1 MKRKSWAVLFA
12 AYLAGVAVA
21 LNQFKVPPVMQV
33 LMDSLQVDMATGGW
47 LMSVFSVAGV
57 IFALPAAFLLGRL
70 GPKASGLIALGCTLF
85 GSVLGALAQQ
95 VGVLLAGRVIEGIG
109 LALIAVVAPAV
120 ISMWFEPQER
130 GLPMG
135 IWASW
140 VPVATF
146 VMYNIA
152 GIIENSFGWQGVW
165 WFGTVV
171 SLIAFVAYAAVV
183 GTPAGNAAG
192 EKQTETPVSYKEG
205 LMSTN
210 TWLLAIAFAGFNFAL
225 VGYSTWSPTFLTQ
238 LPGIETA
245 AANFYAS
252 LPNLVVIP
260 GGIIAG
266 WILDRIRNRKAVL
279 ATALTAVTVILIWC
293 FKLGSVSVVAPYMI
307 GLGLIVS
314 FIPSSTFT
322 LAPETAPRP
331 ELAGMALGVVS
342 IGQNLGMLM
351 GPPLVASAAAGGNW
365 ASGTY
370 PIIAASVV
378 AIAAALFMRMDRA
391 GGQSR

>member
-1 MKRKSWAVLFA
+1 MKRRSWAVLFV

-70 GPKASGLIALGCTLF
+70 GPKASGLIALGCTII
-85 GSVLGALAQQ
+85 GSIIGALSQQ
-95 VGVLLAGRVIEGIG
+95 VEVLLVGRVIEGIG

-152 GIIENSFGWQGVW
+152 STIENSFGWQGVW
-165 WFGTVV
+165 WFGTAI

-183 GTPAGNAAG
+183 GVPAKNAAG

-205 LMSTN
+205 LLSTN

-225 VGYSTWSPTFLTQ
+225 VGYMTWAPTFFTQ
-238 LPGIETA
+238 LFGIETA
-245 AANFYAS
+245 MANFYAS

-266 WILDRIRNRKAVL
+266 WILDRTKNRKAVL
-279 ATALTAVTVILIWC
+279 ATALTAAAVILIWC
-293 FKLGSVSVVAPYMI
+293 FRLGSASVIVPYMI
-307 GLGLIVS
+307 GLGIIVS
-314 FIPSSTFT
+314 FIPSGTFT

-331 ELAGMALGVVS
+331 ELTGMALGIVN
-342 IGQNLGMLM
+342 IGQNLGMLI
-351 GPPLVASAAAGGNW
+351 GPPLIAGAAAGGNW
-365 ASGTY
+365 VNGTF
-370 PIIAASVV
+370 PVIAASVV
-378 AIAAALFMRMDRA
+378 AIVAALFMRMRREPV
-391 GGQSR
+391 S

>member
-1 MKRKSWAVLFA
+1 
-12 AYLAGVAVA
+12 
-21 LNQFKVPPVMQV
+21 
-33 LMDSLQVDMATGGW
+33 
-47 LMSVFSVAGV
+47 MSVFLLGV

-152 GIIENSFGWQGVW
+152 GIVKTVLGGRVW

-183 GTPAGNAAG
+183 AHLRNAAG

-205 LMSTN
+205 LTTN
-210 TWLLAIAFAGFNFAL
+210 TSLLAIAFAGFNFA
-225 VGYSTWSPTFLTQ
+225 
-238 LPGIETA
+238 
-245 AANFYAS
+245 
-252 LPNLVVIP
+252 
-260 GGIIAG
+260 
-266 WILDRIRNRKAVL
+266 
-279 ATALTAVTVILIWC
+279 
-293 FKLGSVSVVAPYMI
+293 
-307 GLGLIVS
+307 
-314 FIPSSTFT
+314 
-322 LAPETAPRP
+322 
-331 ELAGMALGVVS
+331 
-342 IGQNLGMLM
+342 
-351 GPPLVASAAAGGNW
+351 
-365 ASGTY
+365 
-370 PIIAASVV
+370 
-378 AIAAALFMRMDRA
+378 
-391 GGQSR
+391 

>member
-225 VGYSTWSPTFLTQ
+225 VGYMTWAPTFFTQ

-245 AANFYAS
+245 MANFYAS
-252 LPNLVVIP
+252 LPNLVVVP
-260 GGIIAG
+260 GGIVAG
-266 WILDRIRNRKAVL
+266 WILDRTKNRKAVL
-279 ATALTAVTVILIWC
+279 ATSLTAAAVILIWC
-293 FKLGSVSVVAPYMI
+293 FRLGSVSVVVPYMI

-331 ELAGMALGVVS
+331 ELAGMALGVVT
-342 IGQNLGMLM
+342 IGQNIGMLM
-351 GPPLVASAAAGGNW
+351 GPPLVASAAAVGNW
-365 ASGTY
+365 AYGTY
-370 PIIAASVV
+370 PVIAASVV

>member
-1 MKRKSWAVLFA
+1 MFV

-70 GPKASGLIALGCTLF
+70 GPKASGLIALGCAII
-85 GSVLGALAQQ
+85 GSIIGALAQQ
-95 VGVLLAGRVIEGIG
+95 VGVLLAGRLIEGIG

-152 GIIENSFGWQGVW
+152 GAIESNFSWQGVW
-165 WFGTVV
+165 WFGTAV
-171 SLIAFVAYAAVV
+171 SLIAFVAYAVVV
-183 GTPAGNAAG
+183 GVPARNAAG
-192 EKQTETPVSYKEG
+192 KKQTEAPVSYKEG
-205 LMSTN
+205 LLSTN

-225 VGYSTWSPTFLTQ
+225 VGFSTWAPTFLTQ
-238 LPGIETA
+238 FPGIETA
-245 AANFYAS
+245 MANFYAS
-252 LPNLVVIP
+252 LPNLVIIP
-260 GGIIAG
+260 GGIFAG
-266 WILDRIRNRKAVL
+266 WILNRTRNRKAVL
-279 ATALTAVTVILIWC
+279 AAALTAAAVILIWC
-293 FKLGSVSVVAPYMI
+293 FRLGSVSVVVPYMI
-307 GLGLIVS
+307 GVGLIVS

-322 LAPETAPRP
+322 IAPETVPRP

-342 IGQNLGMLM
+342 IGQNFGMLI
-351 GPPLVASAAAGGNW
+351 GPPLIANAAAGGNW
-365 ASGTY
+365 AYGTY
-370 PIIAASVV
+370 PVIAASVI
-378 AIAAALFMRMDRA
+378 AIAAALLMRIRTNP
-391 GGQSR
+391 QN